1 MKTIEMKSKWIKD
14 VERIRGPRI
23 SRHNFL
29 RLDKNEKVNS
39 FQKKFFFSNHLFIYK
54 FITV

>member
-39 FQKKFFFSNHLFIYK
+39 FQKKFFFFSYK
-54 FITV
+54 KN